1 MNRAQKAARKKE
13 RHDRAVANRL
23 AKKKVTDAVLEEED
37 IDLEAGDVIE
47 AMDAMGEDISS
58 APIIDETGDA
68 PMVDMSGNPIPDPDD
83 EDGEPTDEVPPDDQP
98 EVAPAAKV
106 KKDYGYPEAARYVP
120 MNVTTFDELD
130 AERKVQE
137 QSEEIRETTND
148 VRRLVDN
155 ILWAPEM
162 DPGQKAKAISAL
174 GPAFQKRVDA
184 IIRNT
189 TMEKDFDMDLLAL
202 EAMIETDRRH
212 TGLGERIGDWVS
224 KAVLTSAGR
233 EKLGEGQF
241 ALVTERNGQ
250 KIKKYPIHDKAHVRN
265 ALARAAQMMKR
276 GGQAGADAKAAL
288 PKIRSAAKRMGIGM
302 AKEGDVSSIIIEK
315 DAKGD
320 FRWVGWVSNNFIDW
334 QGDIISKEAHQEYV
348 DFLDQHP
355 EAAPQFMT
363 WHTPGTERKN
373 PVDYWNFEKGFL
385 IMSGKL
391 EKAEA
396 AALFKAKAVTD
407 LGMSLQGLGLRESDD
422 PRVVTKYRLVEVSDL
437 PLEDAANPFTDF
449 SVIVKEV
456 DMDKKKYLA
465 ALLGSDEKAE
475 VFMAKTGMKQEALE
489 TAGVEQKAKDPTDDE
504 ITAAVKAVAGD
515 DVEVVVEEVSEDE
528 EAPKAVAKSKA
539 PTKTPALD
547 PALLDQISKA
557 FGMEDLSAFVAEARE
572 AIEKVPMLEGVIKE
586 MREGDDTRLA
596 EKISPPAAK
605 FAWMGKNRASDSE
618 DTKVGE
624 DDELAN
630 SAPEVPWLNEV
641 TGTTP
646 VPVQ

>member
-1 MNRAQKAARKKE
+1 MNREQKAARKKE

-23 AKKKVTDAVLEEED
+23 AKKRVTDAVLEEED
-37 IDLEAGDVIE
+37 INLDAGDEIE
-47 AMDAMGEDISS
+47 EIGDDIAN
-58 APIIDETGDA
+58 APIIDETGTA
-68 PMVDMSGNPIPDPDD
+68 PIVDLSGNPIPDPED
-83 EDGEPTDEVPPDDQP
+83 EDGDGADNEPEPDDQP
-98 EVAPAAKV
+98 EVAPVAEV
-106 KKDYGYPEAARYVP
+106 KKDYGYPEVASSYIP
-120 MNVTTFDELD
+120 MGVTTFDELD

-137 QSEEIRETTND
+137 QSEQIRGTTND

-155 ILWAPEM
+155 ILWDSGM

-174 GPAFQKRVDA
+174 GPAFQKRVDS
-184 IIRNT
+184 IIRST
-189 TMEKDFDMDLLAL
+189 TMEKDMDLLAL
-202 EAMIETDRRH
+202 EALIATDRRH
-212 TGLGERIGDWVS
+212 TGLGERIGDMFS

-233 EKLGEGQF
+233 KKLGEGQF

-276 GGQAGADAKAAL
+276 GGSAGADAKAAL
-288 PKIRSAAKRMGIGM
+288 PKIHAAAKRMGIGM

-348 DFLDQHP
+348 DFLDKNP

-363 WHTPGTERKN
+363 WHTPGTERQN
-373 PVDYWNFEKGFL
+373 PVDYWNFDRGFL

-391 EKAEA
+391 EKDEA
-396 AALFKAKAVTD
+396 AALFKAKAVAD
-407 LGMSLQGLGLRESDD
+407 LGMSLQGIGLRESDD
-422 PRVVTKYRLVEVSDL
+422 PRVVTKYRLAEVSDL

-456 DMDKKKYLA
+456 DMKKDEYLA
-465 ALLGSDEKAE
+465 ALLGSKEKADA
-475 VFMAKTGMKQEALE
+475 FMARTGMKQEALE
-489 TAGVEQKAKDPTDDE
+489 NAGVEQKAKGATTDE

-515 DVEVVVEEVSEDE
+515 DVEVVVEEVEEEGGD
-528 EAPKAVAKSKA
+528 EAPKAVAKAKA
-539 PTKTPALD
+539 KAPALD

-557 FGMEDLSAFVAEARE
+557 FGMDDLSAFVAEARE
-572 AIEKVPMLEGVIKE
+572 AMEKVPVLESVIKDLQD
-586 MREGDDTRLA
+586 GDDTRLA

-605 FAWMGKNRASDSE
+605 FAWMGKNRASEAD
-618 DTKVGE
+618 DTKVKEG
-624 DDELAN
+624 DADA
-630 SAPEVPWLNEV
+630 EVVPGIPWLNEV
-641 TGTTP
+641 TGTEP
-646 VPVQ
+646 AKIQ